1 MAVKKEIELGGR
13 ILSLETDKFAKQANG
28 AVMVTYGE
36 TMVLVTAVAAE
47 TAKEDIDFF
56 PLQVEYRERVA
67 AAGKFPGGF
76 MKREGKPSEKEV
88 LSSRLIDRPIR
99 PLFADSFRNETQIA
113 ATVLSFDGDND
124 PDILGAIGASAAL
137 TISNIPFLGPI
148 AEVRVGRVDNEFV
161 INPTHKQVA
170 VSDIELIVAGT
181 DDSIMMVEGEAKEV
195 GEEVLLEALRF
206 AHEEIKKIIALQ
218 HELRAAFGKPTR
230 EVVVPEIS
238 AELKADVYSLALDKF
253 TTIVSTVLAKEERS
267 AANKELS
274 TAVKEALAEKYP
286 EQEKV
291 IDSIL
296 HDLEKDLMRKRIL
309 EHGLRLDGRN
319 TTQIR
324 PISIDLGL
332 LPRTHGSALFTRGE
346 TQSLASLTLG
356 SKNDEQKVDGLL
368 EEYSKRFML
377 NYNFPPYSVGEVGR
391 MTGPGR
397 REIGH
402 GNLAERSLK
411 QVVPEEKDFPYA
423 LRIISDILESNGSS
437 SMATVCSGTLAMMDG
452 GVPITRPVAG
462 IAMGLIKEG
471 DKFAILSDILGN
483 EDHLGDM
490 DFKVAGTT
498 EGITGFQMDIKIR
511 GISFE
516 IMEKALHQAKAGR
529 MHILGIMN
537 EAISAPRPD
546 LSKYAPRM
554 LTIEIEPEQIGGLI
568 GSAGKTVQKIQRTF
582 GVEIA
587 IQDNGMVQI
596 SSPNLDNAQR
606 CRDYIEKM
614 TKQLEI
620 GAIYDGEVVK
630 LLEFGAVVEI
640 APGKSGLLHISEID
654 LKRVNKVTD
663 YFKEG
668 DWVKVKLLKVEN
680 GKMSLSRKEVL
691 KLEQKEA
698 PKETQE

>member
-13 ILSLETDKFAKQANG
+13 ILSLETEKFAKQANG

-36 TMVLVTAVAAE
+36 TMVLVTAVASE

-99 PLFADSFRNETQIA
+99 PLFSDAYRNETQIA
-113 ATVLSFDGDND
+113 ATVLSFDGEND

-137 TISNIPFLGPI
+137 VLSNIPFLGPI
-148 AEVRVGRVDNEFV
+148 AEVRVGRVEGQFV
-161 INPTHKQVA
+161 INPTVQQVA
-170 VSDIELIVAGT
+170 LSDIELIVAGT
-181 DDSIMMVEGEAKEV
+181 DDSIMMVEGEAKEL
-195 GEEVLLEALRF
+195 GEEVLLDALRF
-206 AHEEIKKIIALQ
+206 AHEEIKKVITLQ
-218 HELRAAFGKPTR
+218 LELRELCGKPKR
-230 EVVVPEIS
+230 EVVVKEY
-238 AELKADVYSLALDKF
+238 AEGLKEAVYELAAEKYAVMVA
-253 TTIVSTVLAKEERS
+253 TILSKEERS
-267 AANKELS
+267 TAKKELAV
-274 TAVKEALAEKYP
+274 AVKEALTEKFP
-286 EQEKV
+286 EQEKA
-291 IDSIL
+291 IDVIL
-296 HDLEKDLMRKRIL
+296 HDLEKELMRQRIL
-309 EHGLRLDGRN
+309 EKGLRLDGRN
-319 TTQIR
+319 TEQVR

-346 TQSLASLTLG
+346 TQSLANLTLG
-356 SKNDEQKVDGLL
+356 SKNDEQKIDGLL
-368 EEYSKRFML
+368 EEYTKRFML

-411 QVVPEEKDFPYA
+411 QVVPAEADFPYA

-437 SMATVCSGTLAMMDG
+437 SMATVCAGTLAMMDG

-471 DKFAILSDILGN
+471 DKFAVLTDILGN

-490 DFKVAGTT
+490 DFKVAGTDV
-498 EGITGFQMDIKIR
+498 GITGFQMDIKIR

-537 EAISAPRPD
+537 EAISAPRAD

-620 GAIYDGEVVK
+620 GGVYDGEVIK
-630 LLEFGAVVEI
+630 LLEFGAVLEI
-640 APGKSGLLHISEID
+640 APGKTGLLHISEID

-668 DWVKVKLLKVEN
+668 DWVKVKLLKIDN

-691 KLEQKEA
+691 KMEQGEAKE
-698 PKETQE
+698 

>member
-76 MKREGKPSEKEV
+76 MKREGKPSDKEV

-99 PLFADSFRNETQIA
+99 PLFAESFRNETQIA

-148 AEVRVGRVDNEFV
+148 AEVRVGRVDGELI
-161 INPTHKQVA
+161 INPTHKQIPL
-170 VSDIELIVAGT
+170 SDIELVVAGT
-181 DDSIMMVEGEAKEV
+181 EDSIMMVEGEAKEV
-195 GEEVLLEALRF
+195 GEEVLLTALRF

-218 HELRAAFGKPTR
+218 HELRAAFGKQKR
-230 EVVVPEIS
+230 EVVIPELP
-238 AELKADVYSLALDKF
+238 EGLKDDVYALAFEKF
-253 TTIVSTVLAKEERS
+253 STIVSTVLAKDERS
-267 AANKELS
+267 QANKELS
-274 TAVKEALAEKYP
+274 ASVKEALAEKYP
-286 EQEKV
+286 EREKV
-291 IDSIL
+291 IDGIL

-319 TTQIR
+319 TTQVR
-324 PISIDLGL
+324 PITIDLGL
-332 LPRTHGSALFTRGE
+332 LYRTHGSALFTRGE

-411 QVVPEEKDFPYA
+411 QVIPDEKDFPYA
-423 LRIISDILESNGSS
+423 LRVISDILESNGSS
-437 SMATVCSGTLAMMDG
+437 SMATVCAGTLAMMDG

-471 DKFAILSDILGN
+471 ESYAILTDILGN

-587 IQDNGMVQI
+587 IQDNGLVQI
-596 SSPNLDNAQR
+596 ASPDLDSAQR

-668 DWVKVKLLKVEN
+668 DWVKVKLLKIDN

-691 KLEQKEA
+691 KMEQKENN
-698 PKETQE
+698 E